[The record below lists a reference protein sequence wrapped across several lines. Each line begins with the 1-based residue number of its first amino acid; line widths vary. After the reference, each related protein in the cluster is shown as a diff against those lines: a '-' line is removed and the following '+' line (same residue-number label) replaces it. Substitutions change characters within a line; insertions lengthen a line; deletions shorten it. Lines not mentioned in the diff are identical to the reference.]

1 MDAADGSKLGACPE
15 TGPPATPESSLR
27 AAPGRGPR
35 RGRILVMDD
44 NQLVRE
50 MMRRQLA
57 VFGFE
62 VELVAE
68 GREAVAA
75 YAKARGDGKPFD
87 MVVLDLLVDGG
98 WGGEQALA
106 ELRKLDP
113 GVKAMV
119 CSGLLSRSVEA
130 YKRQGFGSVLA
141 KPYTLCDLRMKLD
154 ELLSPQVRGPS
165 LPDGPRSSRV
175 RGG

>member
-1 MDAADGSKLGACPE
+1 M
-15 TGPPATPESSLR
+15 

-44 NQLVRE
+44 NQPVRE
-50 MMRRQLA
+50 VMRRQLA

-62 VELVAE
+62 VELAAE

-75 YAKARGDGKPFD
+75 YARARWEGKPFD

-106 ELRKLDP
+106 EIRRIDRA
-113 GVKAMV
+113 VKAML
-119 CSGLLSRSVEA
+119 CSGFLSKPVES
-130 YKRQGFGSVLA
+130 YVRQGFGSVLG
-141 KPYTLCDLRMKLD
+141 KPYTLAELREKL
-154 ELLSPQVRGPS
+154 EETLAP
-165 LPDGPRSSRV
+165 
-175 RGG
+175 

>member
-1 MDAADGSKLGACPE
+1 MEDMTLEMGFEPRVACEKTDSDELSLPAAS
-15 TGPPATPESSLR
+15 
-27 AAPGRGPR
+27 GRGPR

-44 NQLVRE
+44 DRQLRD
-50 MMRRQLA
+50 MLRRQLA

-98 WGGEQALA
+98 WGGERTLA
-106 ELRKLDP
+106 ELRGLDP

-119 CSGLLSRSVEA
+119 CSGSLSGPPDVYS
-130 YKRQGFGSVLA
+130 RQGFGAVLA
-141 KPYTLCDLRMKLD
+141 KPYSLEELRRKV
-154 ELLSPQVRGPS
+154 ESSLS
-165 LPDGPRSSRV
+165 L
-175 RGG
+175 